1 MLTGGQQR
9 PGYSSRFWEPTAS
22 DSEEDT
28 AVDVIGEE
36 QITVEVASSEEEPAE
51 VESVPLIQP
60 VQLGWLGPKGIPK
73 ARGWRPE
80 FERRVV
86 ASEYLHLHHLGAYQF
101 PTVQHQL
108 NLSSSSQ
115 V

>member
-1 MLTGGQQR
+1 M
-9 PGYSSRFWEPTAS
+9 
-22 DSEEDT
+22 
-28 AVDVIGEE
+28 
-36 QITVEVASSEEEPAE
+36 VASSEEEPAE

-108 NLSSSSQ
+108 HLSSSSQ